1 MGSLKHSTHSIVL
14 LFSSWGQALHEVQFI
29 IKQRSLQS
37 SPKKPVMKAMV
48 VSCES
53 VSHSVVSH
61 SLQTYGLWLTR
72 LLCPWNSPGKN
83 TGVDSHSLLQGN
95 LLDPGIEVG
104 SPALQAGSLL
114 SEPPGKPRVSCSD
127 FNKIFINLLESS
139 VTY

>member
-37 SPKKPVMKAMV
+37 SPKKPVMKAV
-48 VSCES
+48 VTSCES

-83 TGVDSHSLLQGN
+83 TGVDSHSLLHRIFQTQRENSCFLHCRQTFYCLSHQRSHFQPLCVLKSEEN
-95 LLDPGIEVG
+95 L
-104 SPALQAGSLL
+104 A
-114 SEPPGKPRVSCSD
+114 
-127 FNKIFINLLESS
+127 
-139 VTY
+139 